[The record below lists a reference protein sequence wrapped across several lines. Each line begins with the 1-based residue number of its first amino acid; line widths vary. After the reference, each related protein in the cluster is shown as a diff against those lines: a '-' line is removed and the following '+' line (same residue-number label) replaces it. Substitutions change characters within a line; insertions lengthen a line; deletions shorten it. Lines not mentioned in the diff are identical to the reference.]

1 MYYIWPKYS
10 LETMKTDTEPKKIL
24 IIEDDQRIAQLLTRG
39 LTNKGFDTE
48 VAYNGQLGL
57 RRAQTV
63 AFDLVIL
70 DINLP
75 ELSGYEVCK
84 RLRDVKPT
92 LPILMLTAMSEVD
105 DKIEGFEAGTDDYI
119 VKPFD
124 FRELYHRVLVGLRRN
139 SPEVETVGKVL
150 RIADLEVFL
159 DSKLVKRAGKEINLT
174 AREYEFLVFLVK
186 NKGKVL
192 SKNDIAAQVWDVH
205 FDTGTN
211 VIEVYINILRRKIDR
226 DFEPKLIHTRP
237 SLGYILRE
245 YP

>member
-1 MYYIWPKYS
+1 MEN
-10 LETMKTDTEPKKIL
+10 ETLPQKIL

-39 LTNKGFDTE
+39 LTNKGFEIE
-48 VAYNGQLGL
+48 VAYNGLLGL
-57 RRAQTV
+57 RRAQAV
-63 AFDLVIL
+63 SFDLVIL

-75 ELSGYEVCK
+75 EMSGYEVCK
-84 RLRDVKPT
+84 RIRETKPA
-92 LPILMLTAMSEVD
+92 LPILMLTAMSEME

-139 SPEVETVGKVL
+139 NPTSESVGKVL

-159 DSKLVKRAGKEINLT
+159 DSKLVKRAGQEINLT
-174 AREYEFLVFLVK
+174 AREYEFLIYLVK

-192 SKNDIAAQVWDVH
+192 SKNDIAANVWDVH

-237 SLGYILRE
+237 SLGYMLRE
-245 YP
+245 NP

>member
-1 MYYIWPKYS
+1 MA
-10 LETMKTDTEPKKIL
+10 TEEPRKKIL

-48 VAYNGQLGL
+48 VAYNGSLGL
-57 RRAQTV
+57 RRAEV
-63 AFDLVIL
+63 VDFNMLIL

-75 ELSGYEVCK
+75 EMSGFEICK
-84 RLRDVKPT
+84 RIRELKPN
-92 LPILMLTAMSEVD
+92 LPILMLTAMSEIE
-105 DKIEGFEAGTDDYI
+105 DKIEGFEAGADDYL

-124 FRELYHRVLVGLRRN
+124 FRELYHRVLVGLRRHA
-139 SPEVETVGKVL
+139 PDTEPVGKVL
-150 RIADLEVFL
+150 RIKDLEVFL
-159 DSKLVKRAGKEINLT
+159 DSKIVKRGGKEINLT
-174 AREYEFLVFLVK
+174 AREYEFLVYLVK

-192 SKNDIAAQVWDVH
+192 SKNDIAANVWDVN

>member
-1 MYYIWPKYS
+1 MEN
-10 LETMKTDTEPKKIL
+10 ETLPQKIL

-39 LTNKGFDTE
+39 LTNKGFEIE
-48 VAYNGQLGL
+48 VAYNGLLGL
-57 RRAQTV
+57 RRAQAV
-63 AFDLVIL
+63 SFDLVIL

-75 ELSGYEVCK
+75 EMSGYEVCK
-84 RLRDVKPT
+84 RIRESKPI
-92 LPILMLTAMSEVD
+92 LPILMLTAMSEME

-139 SPEVETVGKVL
+139 NPTSESVGKVL

-159 DSKLVKRAGKEINLT
+159 DSKLVRRAGQEINLT
-174 AREYEFLVFLVK
+174 AREYEFLIYLVK

-192 SKNDIAAQVWDVH
+192 SKNDIAANVWDVH

-226 DFEPKLIHTRP
+226 NFEPKLIHTRP
-237 SLGYILRE
+237 SLGYLLRE

>member
-1 MYYIWPKYS
+1 MGINEKAKRMENEVIPQ
-10 LETMKTDTEPKKIL
+10 KIL

-39 LTNKGFDTE
+39 LTNKGFEIE
-48 VAYNGQLGL
+48 VAYNGVLGL
-57 RRAQTV
+57 RRAQAV
-63 AFDLVIL
+63 SFDLVIL

-75 ELSGYEVCK
+75 EMSGYEVCK
-84 RLRDVKPT
+84 RIRESKPA
-92 LPILMLTAMSEVD
+92 LPILMLTAMSEME

-139 SPEVETVGKVL
+139 NPTSESVGKVL

-159 DSKLVKRAGKEINLT
+159 ESKLVRRAGREINLT
-174 AREYEFLVFLVK
+174 AREYEFLIYLVK

-192 SKNDIAAQVWDVH
+192 SKNDIAANVWDVH

-237 SLGYILRE
+237 SLGYLLRE